1 MDMLVLQ
8 GKRSRR
14 RGMIEPGLL
23 FDWPSIRQRAL
34 FRICQEQFGSNYD
47 NQSKLED
54 LSFVV
59 LAGVVYK
66 AIL

>member
-1 MDMLVLQ
+1 
-8 GKRSRR
+8 
-14 RGMIEPGLL
+14 MIEPGLL